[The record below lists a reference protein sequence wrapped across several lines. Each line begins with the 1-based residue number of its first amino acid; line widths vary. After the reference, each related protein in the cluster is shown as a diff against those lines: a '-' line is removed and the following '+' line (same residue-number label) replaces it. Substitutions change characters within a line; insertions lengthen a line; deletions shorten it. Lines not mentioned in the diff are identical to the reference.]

1 MRIKDLKRNKRGRD
15 FFLYDAV
22 TVAKNILG
30 DYLVVRF
37 IGEDSSRKF
46 NKVDKRG
53 VRLVGKIVEVESYL
67 GIKDDASHSFDGR
80 ITRRNRIM
88 YEPGGTIYTYLIYGK
103 YWCFNIVVSGRDD
116 PQAVFIRALEPVLGI
131 DKMVENRK
139 TGDIRKLT
147 SGPCRWTAAFGI
159 DKGFLGRSILSSQVY
174 ISYNPVKNFQIV
186 EAKRVGVDYAVR
198 SRNLLLRFY
207 LKDNPYVSKK

>member
-1 MRIKDLKRNKRGRD
+1 MQIRGLRRNKRGRD
-15 FFLYDAV
+15 FFLQDAV

-37 IGEDSSRKF
+37 IGENSSRRSG
-46 NKVDKRG
+46 KVDKKG
-53 VRLVGKIVEVESYL
+53 VWLVGKIVEVESYL
-67 GIKDDASHSFDGR
+67 GIKDDASHSFDGK

-116 PQAVFIRALEPVLGI
+116 PQAVFIRALEPVIGI

-147 SGPCRWTAAFGI
+147 A
-159 DKGFLGRSILSSQVY
+159 GRSEEHTSELQSH
-174 ISYNPVKNFQIV
+174 
-186 EAKRVGVDYAVR
+186 
-198 SRNLLLRFY
+198 
-207 LKDNPYVSKK
+207 